1 MHNFFYVKR
10 RRKQET
16 RGKRLNEKSTITD
29 PKPTK
34 KAEDHANLH
43 LKKAGFFFFASFF
56 FLSWVHR
63 HIIHAIFHFFFM
75 DSSLLTNLLVFNN
88 TIQRG
93 DKPHHAIS

>member
-43 LKKAGFFFFASFF
+43 LKKAGFFFLPHSFSSHESTVTLF
-56 FLSWVHR
+56 MLSST
-63 HIIHAIFHFFFM
+63 
-75 DSSLLTNLLVFNN
+75 SSSWIPLC
-88 TIQRG
+88 
-93 DKPHHAIS
+93 